1 MKNLSLLL
9 IALLY
14 SCLCFGQESID
25 LYSIQQADSCYV
37 RGIREYNKGNYH
49 KAIDEFHTAS
59 VINDSIE
66 RHAPFFSSN
75 AFCWEASSYFLLG
88 DTLSAKC
95 LTFEYMV
102 PPVDQRL
109 TEESDSLF
117 TIIEALR
124 EDEKKEEAIKVLHH
138 AIAKEKEVLGIEH
151 YYVGNSLFN
160 LAQLY
165 NETGN
170 LDSVIYYGTQALSI
184 YHSNFSWQENPNFQ
198 DLIDLLDNA
207 YYTISD
213 SLFRNEEYELSYK
226 LKMEAIGIYNQLG
239 IRYAR
244 NLGSLYREAGICCY
258 QMDVCD
264 GFIYNMEKAIEI
276 KRYIFNNFGKDETRY
291 YDALKTYANG
301 LLYFSNNVNSSKAI
315 SFLTIA
321 KDILELVPN
330 CKTTKEYCYC
340 INALASEYTTV
351 NSQKSLDLFAELLE
365 IQRTNNDPDT
375 IPTLANL
382 TFAYSDAGDFE
393 LLNKALEINKV
404 VYKHQKQNL
413 DKADYEIALTCRT
426 FARIYIRLK
435 DSKNAIKFAKKA
447 LKITAK
453 SKEKSNTNYTNI
465 LHDIGT
471 YMLIDHDT
479 IGSIKF
485 FKKGIKLNPNPG
497 FLDYNGLSAL
507 YASLL
512 EGDSCYYYQKRA
524 NNIVQKEMVDY
535 LHGLSEKD
543 LSDYLNETSTRAHFY
558 NSVYIALKFPHIKSI
573 QILAFENALY
583 LKNLGVNLFNIKKNI
598 KLNNSFITPKWTD
611 VLDQLEEGEVAIEF
625 LRTTK
630 TDEIYMFV
638 LRKGWDAPKVIEINI
653 EKIFETRD
661 ENDNVVLPMYDI
673 IWHNI
678 IEQGFLK
685 EGETVYIAPDGII
698 QSFVFESACDYN
710 WEYMSDK
717 YNIYRLSSTTKIKD
731 VKMAAKLESI
741 SMYGGLHY
749 NMDKDSLFH
758 QQNLY
763 ISHRS
768 AEDLYFLED
777 SISEQLRS
785 NINYLPW
792 TKNEVDTIFN
802 ITSNLNPKSH
812 IIKLTGDVGIEES
825 IKSMSG
831 DSPQILHIAT
841 HGFFRSPEHYHYI
854 SDYEDYCM
862 ENSGLLFSGVLNNK
876 DLSRFDDG
884 ILRANEIKELDL
896 SNTDLVVLS
905 ACDTGLGGTL
915 SLDGISGLQRAFK
928 MAGVNTIIMS
938 MWKIDDLATYTFM
951 INFYKQLLLLRNKHD
966 AFYKARD
973 ILKNSEEFSDY
984 RYWSAF
990 IMLD

>member
-75 AFCWEASSYFLLG
+75 AFCWETSSYFLLG

-124 EDEKKEEAIKVLHH
+124 EDEKKEEAISVLHR
-138 AIAKEKEVLGIEH
+138 AIAKEKEELGINH
-151 YYVGNSLFN
+151 YYVGNSLFS

-165 NETGN
+165 NEIGK

-213 SLFRNEEYELSYK
+213 SLCNNDDYVLAYK
-226 LKMEAIGIYNQLG
+226 LKIDGINLYKQLG
-239 IRYAR
+239 IKYAP
-244 NLGSLYREAGICCY
+244 NLASFYKEAGICCFNL
-258 QMDVCD
+258 DKCD
-264 GFIYNMEKAIEI
+264 DFIYNMEKAIDIASILFENSNE
-276 KRYIFNNFGKDETRY
+276 YDTLY
-291 YDALKTYANG
+291 YQTLRTYATG
-301 LLYFSNNVNSSKAI
+301 LVYFSENFNKAQGI
-315 SFLTIA
+315 SFLETA
-321 KDILELVPN
+321 KQTWELVPDYF
-330 CKTTKEYCYC
+330 KTEEYFTCL
-340 INALASEYTTV
+340 NDLASSYLEV
-351 NSQKSLDLFAELLE
+351 NLTKSTELFEELLDLKRKCNSE
-365 IQRTNNDPDT
+365 DT
-375 IPTLANL
+375 IPILANL
-382 TFAYSDAGDFE
+382 AFAYGSTDQE
-393 LLNKALEINKV
+393 SYLNKAIEINKK
-404 VYKHQKQNL
+404 VYNYKKRHY
-413 DKADYEIALTCRT
+413 DKNDYEIAITCRT

-435 DSKNAIKFAKKA
+435 DANNAIKYTEKA
-447 LKITAK
+447 LKIAANSKGK
-453 SKEKSNTNYTNI
+453 SSSNYKSI
-465 LHDIGT
+465 LHDLGV
-471 YMLIDHDT
+471 YKLINNDT
-479 IGSIKF
+479 IGGIECLKKSIELSSTPEP
-485 FKKGIKLNPNPG
+485 I
-497 FLDYNGLSAL
+497 DYNTLATLFGTLS
-507 YASLL
+507 
-512 EGDSCYYYQKRA
+512 EDDSCYYYQK
-524 NNIVQKEMVDY
+524 
-535 LHGLSEKD
+535 HLSEIVKNDVLCNLNVLSHKD
-543 LSDYLNETSTRAHFY
+543 IPDYLNTTLTRTYFF
-558 NSVYIALKFPHIKSI
+558 NSSGYAMKFP
-573 QILAFENALY
+573 QNLDLQRLAYEDALF
-583 LKNLGVNLFNIKKNI
+583 LKNLGVNIFKNKKNNVSTTS
-598 KLNNSFITPKWTD
+598 LTPRWTD
-611 VLDQLEEGEVAIEF
+611 ILEMLEEKEVAVEF
-625 LRTTK
+625 LCKKKR
-630 TDEIYMFV
+630 DEIYMFV

-812 IIKLTGDVGIEES
+812 IIKLTGDDGIEES
-825 IKSMSG
+825 IKSISG

-841 HGFFRSPEHYHYI
+841 HGFFRSPEYYHYI

-973 ILKNSEEFSDY
+973 ILKTSEEFSDY

>member
-14 SCLCFGQESID
+14 SCLCFGQESIN

-124 EDEKKEEAIKVLHH
+124 EDEKKEEAISVLHR
-138 AIAKEKEVLGIEH
+138 AIAKEKEELGINH
-151 YYVGNSLFN
+151 YYVGNSLFS

-165 NETGN
+165 NEIGK

-207 YYTISD
+207 YYTKSD

-301 LLYFSNNVNSSKAI
+301 LLVFSSKFNPSKAI
-315 SFLTIA
+315 SLLSEAKQIWELIPNYKTA
-321 KDILELVPN
+321 KDYY
-330 CKTTKEYCYC
+330 YCLS
-340 INALASEYTTV
+340 ALSTNYYAL
-351 NSQKSLDLFAELLE
+351 NPQKSLDYCDELLE
-365 IQRTNNDPDT
+365 IQRIYNEPDT
-375 IPTLANL
+375 ITTLANI
-382 TFAYSDAGDFE
+382 AYIYGGSDD
-393 LLNKALEINKV
+393 LMQLNKALEINKI
-404 VYKHQKQNL
+404 VYDYKKKNF
-413 DKADYEIALTCRT
+413 DKNDYEIAITCRT
-426 FARIYIRLK
+426 FARIYIRMR
-435 DSKNAIKFAKKA
+435 DPKNAIKYAKMA
-447 LKITAK
+447 AEIAAK
-453 SKEKSNTNYTNI
+453 ENNSNYTDI
-465 LHDIGT
+465 IHDIGT

-479 IGSIKF
+479 IGAINY
-485 FKKGIKLNPNPG
+485 FKEGIKLNPNPG
-497 FLDYNGLSAL
+497 ILDYNGLSSL
-507 YASLL
+507 YSQLL
-512 EGDSCYYYQKRA
+512 KDDSCYYYNKQ
-524 NNIVQKEMVDY
+524 VC
-535 LHGLSEKD
+535 D
-543 LSDYLNETSTRAHFY
+543 LSKKTVIEDLYTLSIPDTYDYLNNIQTRVHIY
-558 NSVYIALKFPHIKSI
+558 NTILHAKKFPQNKDI
-573 QILAFENALY
+573 QILAFEEALFI
-583 LKNLGVNLFNIKKNI
+583 KNLGVNMFKVKKD
-598 KLNNSFITPKWTD
+598 NNLDLSFITPKWTD
-611 VLDQLEEGEVAIEF
+611 VYDQLEEGEVAIEF

-630 TDEIYMFV
+630 RDEIYMFV

-763 ISHRS
+763 ISHRF

-812 IIKLTGDVGIEES
+812 IIKLTGDDGIEES
-825 IKSMSG
+825 IKSISG

-841 HGFFRSPEHYHYI
+841 HGFFRSPEYYHYI
-854 SDYEDYCM
+854 SDYEYYCM